1 MPSLLIERGMAQL
14 AGRPFLFYTQSQHRV
29 FLVVGSIVPLLN
41 TRLCSSA
48 AKSSYINAAFGAFKI
63 TGSEGSLSLSLL
75 LKQAAGETKAASREV
90 DKVHLTPSI
99 PPLSV

>member
-14 AGRPFLFYTQSQHRV
+14 AGRPFLFYTQNQHRV

-48 AKSSYINAAFGAFKI
+48 AKSSYLNAAFGAFKI
-63 TGSEGSLSLSLL
+63 TGPLLYKGESLSFVASKAGSRGNEGSIQRS
-75 LKQAAGETKAASREV
+75 
-90 DKVHLTPSI
+90 
-99 PPLSV
+99 